1 MGGGIWTALAFT
13 LVVEHGWLPVFL
25 FSCVMLA
32 AWIAC
37 SFFRIGQK

>member
-1 MGGGIWTALAFT
+1 MGGGLWTALAFT

-32 AWIAC
+32 VWIAC
-37 SFFRIGQK
+37 SFFKFR